1 MTFTNFLQVLA
12 FNLLS
17 NTIPLC
23 LLLLAT
29 AYFAIRIYEKR
40 LDRVIDKKISKMFE
54 NYNTDINTKSRKR
67 ALVDED

>member
-1 MTFTNFLQVLA
+1 MTFTQFLQVLA

-29 AYFAIRIYEKR
+29 AYLIA
-40 LDRVIDKKISKMFE
+40 KMFE
-54 NYNTDINTKSRKR
+54 KRYYKFVNDNIEVKSNRRKVL
-67 ALVDED
+67 ADED

>member
-23 LLLLAT
+23 ILLYVT
-29 AYFAIRIYEKR
+29 AYLIA
-40 LDRVIDKKISKMFE
+40 KMFE
-54 NYNTDINTKSRKR
+54 RRFSSSYYDSKNWKNIKKEDRKSLGR
-67 ALVDED
+67 ALADED

>member
-23 LLLLAT
+23 LVLIGT
-29 AYFAIRIYEKR
+29 AYLIA
-40 LDRVIDKKISKMFE
+40 KMFE
-54 NYNTDINTKSRKR
+54 KRYYKVMTDYIEHKTKRKF
-67 ALVDED
+67 DNED

>member
-23 LLLLAT
+23 LLLIGT
-29 AYFAIRIYEKR
+29 AYLIIKLYEKR
-40 LDRVIDKKISKMFE
+40 LDKIIDKKVSKMLE
-54 NYNTDINTKSRKR
+54 NYNTNINAASRKR
-67 ALVDED
+67 ALADED